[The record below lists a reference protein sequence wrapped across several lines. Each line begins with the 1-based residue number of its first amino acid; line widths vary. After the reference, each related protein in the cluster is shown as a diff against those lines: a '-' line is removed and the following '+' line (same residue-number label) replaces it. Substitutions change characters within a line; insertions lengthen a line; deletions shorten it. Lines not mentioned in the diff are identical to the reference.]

1 MKLGSKTFLYSVIIS
16 LIMGIVI
23 FSYMIFLMPSMYMD
37 YKGKQN
43 LQNSR
48 TAMEY
53 FKEHESLKST
63 GIGDSTML
71 GIVVP
76 KHGYSIKVTGAGFD
90 GHVEFTSPSA
100 KMLIDKIRSV
110 DENDAKNS
118 KALFREFKPVLSS
131 ILSENTGEIK
141 KNFKIDINLEG
152 NSAQFEAKGRKL
164 HYFSGGIG
172 IGEFSVQSRY
182 SGTSYTYFVG
192 VTNKGDNTLIM
203 ANSVMTPTAKEIL
216 PVLYGSMP
224 MLALFMIILAFGVSA
239 IYSKKIV
246 EPIKKLSMD
255 AEKRMYSSSDNL
267 APLEI
272 SGKDEI
278 ADLTAALNLLY
289 EKQAQAVNEL
299 EEENK
304 RKEVYMRATSH
315 QLKTPIAASMLLVDG
330 MIGNIGKFGNRDI
343 YLPEVKSQLKEMM
356 SIIDETSNIN
366 GIADNNEI
374 EPIEMMSLCR
384 EIIGKNR
391 INADLKGI
399 AIQLEASGGDICWQ
413 SNTMMLKKILENLV
427 TNGINHTKENG
438 SVKVTV
444 EKTRITVF
452 NQPGHIEETIV
463 ENIFEPFVTSV
474 EAEGS
479 ERNKGHGLG
488 LYIAKYFAG
497 KLGME
502 LSGENVQDGVEFVLE
517 KRGSDD

>member
-1 MKLGSKTFLYSVIIS
+1 
-16 LIMGIVI
+16 
-23 FSYMIFLMPSMYMD
+23 MP
-37 YKGKQN
+37 
-43 LQNSR
+43 
-48 TAMEY
+48 
-53 FKEHESLKST
+53 
-63 GIGDSTML
+63 
-71 GIVVP
+71 
-76 KHGYSIKVTGAGFD
+76 
-90 GHVEFTSPSA
+90 
-100 KMLIDKIRSV
+100 
-110 DENDAKNS
+110 
-118 KALFREFKPVLSS
+118 
-131 ILSENTGEIK
+131 
-141 KNFKIDINLEG
+141 
-152 NSAQFEAKGRKL
+152 
-164 HYFSGGIG
+164 
-172 IGEFSVQSRY
+172 
-182 SGTSYTYFVG
+182 
-192 VTNKGDNTLIM
+192 
-203 ANSVMTPTAKEIL
+203 
-216 PVLYGSMP
+216 
-224 MLALFMIILAFGVSA
+224 
-239 IYSKKIV
+239 
-246 EPIKKLSMD
+246 D